1 MVKSRSPALR
11 TSMDHVNLRA
21 VLHKFS
27 PTHPFLLKSLAG
39 TTVDPIS
46 ITVMRIISTLN
57 MKGER
62 WAHSCGW
69 VTTLFK
75 AIWSQYGYQVLLP
88 PPSDMILW
96 SMIWINLGWTVIRF
110 QYLLLGNQ
118 FGESKVYGKKK
129 PENIMVETDG
139 DYTVYGAFT
148 HLSSKVIFRKMN
160 VCVFWQPATMPRL
173 SYEVEYSFAAIKT
186 SVSYGPTDSTTWKRQ
201 PRTEL
206 HSDLQYYTIFVQC
219 STEGTKSNIF

>member
-11 TSMDHVNLRA
+11 TSMDDVNLRA

-39 TTVDPIS
+39 TIVDPIS

-96 SMIWINLGWTVIRF
+96 STIWINLGWTVIRF

-118 FGESKVYGKKK
+118 FGESKVYGKKNLRISWWRQMETTLCMK
-129 PENIMVETDG
+129 PLLTS
-139 DYTVYGAFT
+139 A
-148 HLSSKVIFRKMN
+148 
-160 VCVFWQPATMPRL
+160 ARL
-173 SYEVEYSFAAIKT
+173 FLGKWM
-186 SVSYGPTDSTTWKRQ
+186 SVSFDSQ
-201 PRTEL
+201 PLCPGCHMR
-206 HSDLQYYTIFVQC
+206 
-219 STEGTKSNIF
+219 